1 MSNNTFAGISTGLN
15 TEDIFKYRDENMCDK
30 WTKVEKDIGPCKVE
44 IYGNPYGN
52 VFINGNLKEILSEIN
67 LKNDVYVKYWAAN
80 KPNYGTSYT
89 GE

>member
-52 VFINGNLKEILSEIN
+52 VFH
-67 LKNDVYVKYWAAN
+67 
-80 KPNYGTSYT
+80 
-89 GE
+89 